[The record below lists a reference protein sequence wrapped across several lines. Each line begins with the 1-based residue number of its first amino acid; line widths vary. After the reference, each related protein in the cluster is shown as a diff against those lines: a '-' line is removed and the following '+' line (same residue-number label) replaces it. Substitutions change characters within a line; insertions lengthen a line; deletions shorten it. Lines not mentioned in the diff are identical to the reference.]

1 MEGITDGKP
10 RSGKVLEVTSGKQS
24 LNACMQSN
32 MLPLCSL
39 ALDLCTQSQ
48 NYRAF
53 GPPMVKPRQQQK
65 QNKKTWAHALVPQNQ
80 SHAQMRNLRI
90 AKHNEQPGHRG
101 RNLIERFMVGNTALP
116 LSQRIE

>member
-10 RSGKVLEVTSGKQS
+10 RSGKVLEVMSGKQA

-53 GPPMVKPRQQQK
+53 GPPMVKPRQKKNVGTCIGPAEPITCADAQCTNSLILYLEK
-65 QNKKTWAHALVPQNQ
+65 QNTMSSPAIGGVT
-80 SHAQMRNLRI
+80 S
-90 AKHNEQPGHRG
+90 
-101 RNLIERFMVGNTALP
+101 
-116 LSQRIE
+116 